1 MPKGVKM
8 EKYRPKIHFSAEDY
22 IINDPNGLVYY
33 KGEYH
38 LFHQYN
44 INEQIYWGHAVS
56 KDLVHWKRLPKAIAP
71 DKIGQIWS
79 GSAVVDEENQRMVAF
94 FTYSEHETKRQSQGV
109 AFSYDKGRTWE
120 KYSGNPILTDSRED
134 FRDPKVFRYE
144 EKWVMILSGGD
155 CVLLYESKDLIHWN
169 QISSFKGNQES
180 HTGVWE
186 CPDLFPMIVE
196 TTEERKWVLTVS
208 INDGSPAGG
217 TGMQYFVGEFDGQK
231 FIADSNQEKGLWI
244 DYGKDFYAGV
254 TWNHVPKDRRLMIAW
269 ADNWQYRDY
278 LPTSPFK
285 GQMSCVRELKL
296 VQKEKKYILKQ
307 LPVKEMECLRTN
319 KHEMKNIKMGAD
331 EEWTLC
337 DKKEVLELDISYP
350 IEKIHAQTFGIKIST
365 GKNRQFEIVFCKEK
379 QCCFVDRTTTGVNPH
394 DKFAGKYKAPVDFTQ
409 EFLTIKLLMDV
420 SQSELFINNG
430 EVVISNLLFPEYFYK
445 VKLFATGGDL
455 VIEKSIIY
463 EMDEIMN
470 HPLDGD
476 LI

>member
-1 MPKGVKM
+1 MRTKKYIVELKILPYFGNKRVNDITAADIRQWQNELIKMGYSPTYLKTINNQLSAIFNYAVRYYDLKSNPCVKAGSM
-8 EKYRPKIHFSAEDY
+8 GKSKAEEMDFWT
-22 IINDPNGLVYY
+22 
-33 KGEYH
+33 GEE
-38 LFHQYN
+38 FRRFIDSVMN
-44 INEQIYWGHAVS
+44 
-56 KDLVHWKRLPKAIAP
+56 KRL
-71 DKIGQIWS
+71 S
-79 GSAVVDEENQRMVAF
+79 YMAF
-94 FTYSEHETKRQSQGV
+94 MT
-109 AFSYDKGRTWE
+109 
-120 KYSGNPILTDSRED
+120 
-134 FRDPKVFRYE
+134 
-144 EKWVMILSGGD
+144 
-155 CVLLYESKDLIHWN
+155 LYW
-169 QISSFKGNQES
+169 
-180 HTGVWE
+180 
-186 CPDLFPMIVE
+186 
-196 TTEERKWVLTVS
+196 
-208 INDGSPAGG
+208 
-217 TGMQYFVGEFDGQK
+217 TGMRLGELRALTPADFDFETNMLSITKSYQR
-231 FIADSNQEKGLWI
+231 I
-244 DYGKDFYAGV
+244 
-254 TWNHVPKDRRLMIAW
+254 
-269 ADNWQYRDY
+269 
-278 LPTSPFK
+278 TSPFK

-430 EVVISNLLFPEYFYK
+430 EVVMSNLLFPEDFYK

-470 HPLDGD
+470 HSLDGD